1 MTNAFLRVGNER
13 LPSSRGSFSSQT
25 RDRRARPRRTSSAAA
40 GARARPVARAS
51 RANSRASNRSP
62 RRRWRGG
69 ATASR
74 ASRRRSRARLREGG
88 VIFPG
93 PRAFQRRRRARRR
106 LGVAEAQDHR
116 RGSRGLAGGEVGG
129 FARRAPGDEGSRSFP
144 FAPRRRDVRGDALA
158 GASRFF
164 VRRFRIARRL
174 HPARRKRRRRREPQD
189 DEAVVR
195 SGLGE
200 VTEGETFREPE
211 PLDRLVAVLQSRQAM
226 GHASVSARRRQR
238 HLDAGFAPPD
248 VDSEARITRQ
258 RHVEQRARLHDERP
272 HAHGVEVE
280 RLRRGPRRHQRRA
293 LWWTP
298 CVFSERSEQQRSSLV
313 RGVLRFVG
321 IRVSRNQ
328 IAVTLTRHSDARGV
342 RVGFPRGIRP

>member
-1 MTNAFLRVGNER
+1 MLFFPGH
-13 LPSSRGSFSSQT
+13 
-25 RDRRARPRRTSSAAA
+25 ARSNAAA
-40 GARARPVARAS
+40 ARA
-51 RANSRASNRSP
+51 
-62 RRRWRGG
+62 
-69 ATASR
+69 
-74 ASRRRSRARLREGG
+74 
-88 VIFPG
+88 
-93 PRAFQRRRRARRR
+93 RR

-129 FARRAPGDEGSRSFP
+129 FARRAPGDEGSRAFRS
-144 FAPRRRDVRGDALA
+144 RRAA
-158 GASRFF
+158 ATF
-164 VRRFRIARRL
+164 I
-174 HPARRKRRRRREPQD
+174 
-189 DEAVVR
+189 
-195 SGLGE
+195 
-200 VTEGETFREPE
+200 ETLSPE
-211 PLDRLVAVLQSRQAM
+211 PLVSSSDVFASRGVSTRPAVSAGGDASRRTTKPSFARVSAKSRRVRPSASRNHSTVSSPYSVAPSD